1 MPLAEIKNF
10 NVLINNKSFL
20 YQPVKNKQ
28 GAYKK
33 LIEMS
38 RKDNYTTANLLDY
51 LYHQSCYEL
60 SGIDLSR
67 QTNTVYLSKLIL

>member
-1 MPLAEIKNF
+1 
-10 NVLINNKSFL
+10 
-20 YQPVKNKQ
+20 
-28 GAYKK
+28 
-33 LIEMS
+33 MS

-60 SGIDLSR
+60 NGIDLPR